1 VKILGPELVSVVLY
15 GSWARGTATVDSDID
30 LLIIAERLPG
40 GRWDRQDLAV
50 RARRLKTPLADEVF
64 ASTGW
69 YAYPSILLKTRREAD
84 GFHRLYLDMVG
95 EARMLLDK
103 PDIKPGEEFKL

>member
-1 VKILGPELVSVVLY
+1 MDTGDVRAVNGAAATGIAAIRAACEGILAAQVDACKILVPELVSVVLY

-50 RARRLKTPLADEVF
+50 RARRLTAPQSDEVF
-64 ASTGW
+64 ASTGCTPTLR
-69 YAYPSILLKTRREAD
+69 YS
-84 GFHRLYLDMVG
+84 
-95 EARMLLDK
+95 
-103 PDIKPGEEFKL
+103 